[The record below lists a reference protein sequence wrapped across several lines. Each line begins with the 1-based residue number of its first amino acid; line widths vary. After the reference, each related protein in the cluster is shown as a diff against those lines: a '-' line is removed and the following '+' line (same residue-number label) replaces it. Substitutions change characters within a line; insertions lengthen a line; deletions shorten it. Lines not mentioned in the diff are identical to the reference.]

1 MSDSV
6 MGFACPIPKY
16 ATGKILLGHGSGGK
30 LSADLLE
37 TVILPKLKN
46 EILDQ
51 GHDGAVLEVGQS
63 TLAFTTDSYVV
74 SPYIFPGGD
83 IGSLAVFGTVNDL
96 AMCGAIPKYIS
107 LGFILEE
114 GFPLSDFE
122 QILNS
127 ISAAAK
133 KAGVQIVTGDTK
145 VVEKGKCDG
154 IFINTSGI
162 GIVNAGI
169 SVNPKNVK
177 PGQLVIISG
186 TLADHGMTILSA
198 RENLEFETEL
208 KSDSAPLNDLVNSIL
223 LVYPQVPMMRD
234 VTRGGLA
241 SVLNEIAESSSTR
254 IEIDETLI
262 PIKEEVSAFCE
273 LLGFDPLYVATE
285 GKCVVFADPEF
296 AEDVLE
302 AMKKSEFGTDSRIIG
317 RVTETTTEPRLILRT
332 KIGSKRIV
340 DRLPGDQL
348 PRIC

>member
-1 MSDSV
+1 MSDTV
-6 MGFACPIPKY
+6 QGFNCPIPNY
-16 ATGKILLGHGSGGK
+16 VTGKILLGHGSGGK
-30 LSADLLE
+30 LSATLLE
-37 TVILPKLKN
+37 SIILPKLKN

-51 GHDGAVLEVGQS
+51 GHDGAILEFDQ
-63 TLAFTTDSYVV
+63 TKLAFTTDSYVV

-83 IGSLAVFGTVNDL
+83 IGSLAIYGTVNDL
-96 AMCGAIPKYIS
+96 SMCGAIPKYIS
-107 LGFILEE
+107 LGLILEE
-114 GFPLSDFE
+114 GFSLSDLE

-127 ISAAAK
+127 ISSAAK

-162 GIVNAGI
+162 GSLRKSV

-177 PGQLVIISG
+177 PGQLIIING
-186 TLADHGMTILSA
+186 TIADHGMAILSA

-208 KSDSAPLNDLVNSIL
+208 KSDSAPLNELVKSIL
-223 LVYPQVPMMRD
+223 SVYQQVPMMRD

-241 SVLNEIAESSSTR
+241 SVLNEIADASSTR
-254 IEIDETLI
+254 IEIDELLI
-262 PIKEEVSAFCE
+262 PIKEDVAAFCE

-285 GKCVVFADPEF
+285 GKCVVFADPDF
-296 AEDVLE
+296 ADDVLE
-302 AMKKSEFGTDSRIIG
+302 EMKKSEFGKDSKIIG
-317 RVTETTTEPRLILRT
+317 RVTETTDEPRLILRT
-332 KIGSKRIV
+332 RIGSKRIV